1 MKQYLFILLSFL
13 LASCAEQEIGHETP
27 GGIPG
32 EGLRLSVR
40 LGNGTAT
47 RALGDPFLSGS
58 EEKRIDR
65 LAFFVHT
72 DEDGLQI
79 YPPVPDDV
87 TDATA
92 AATDYPNNVYLAETA
107 VNSRQY
113 TADVT
118 LTAGGGYMAD
128 IVAVANLPKDYD
140 YNQIVTWDGLQDSVT
155 VWADEM
161 PACTP
166 GTGLD
171 DPDRRAL
178 IMYGYTR
185 EELAKEE
192 TNAFTLALERL
203 VARIDITNEAYVP
216 GMTTAD
222 PKGGFLLTSVRVLQ
236 ARPASYITPQPGYT
250 SPDVATIS
258 DWQITDIPYGK
269 ATALAPDANPT
280 REPDAVDA
288 AAAEADATLQY
299 LWRTLYTYE
308 NSDTEHAPTA
318 LEIKGAFRGTEVT
331 RRIDFIDADK
341 QPVPLVRNHRYLVRI
356 LPAPGQ
362 TDITFDIK
370 VSEWDAVDTVQVKPD
385 QTEKPMLTNIVTNAI
400 RYENTEGQTAY
411 DLFYTQDGE
420 MTFDATCSFAPGV
433 RVKYYD
439 DRTGRWTTEGEWLKV
454 EQTAETLEPVT
465 RAVNVYKC
473 SYKVSFPKF
482 DGGLTR
488 KAMLLVHNGASEVEC
503 DTLIVRHVITYP
515 GTDLEVVPVTNKST
529 GTTAIWAPVN
539 VGATKLPEHIYPI
552 KYSGSPFITL
562 TEEQVQSNF
571 EQQGYLF
578 QWGRKTPFRLP
589 LDGSE
594 VLDYMAFANADDYL
608 DYEEAV
614 KPGYADDKF
623 IKLNSSLSQS
633 WFKIQTDSPAPLSI
647 QAAGNTWPR
656 QNDPCPAGWHIPTKD
671 DFNNLIA
678 VIGGEKC
685 DDPSTF
691 LIWKSKSIPGFIIS
705 KDPTIA
711 ALGGR
716 ISTTFNIYWASEYT
730 SYLTGGS
737 FHYSPDGNSK
747 YFEWDMQTD
756 GYSVRCIQE

>member
-107 VNSRQY
+107 PDSRPY

-155 VWADEM
+155 VWAAEM

-216 GMTTAD
+216 GMTTDD

-258 DWQITDIPYGK
+258 DWQVTDIPYGK
-269 ATALAPDANPT
+269 ASALAPDANPT
-280 REPDAVDA
+280 REPEAVDA

-370 VSEWDAVDTVQVKPD
+370 VAEWDAVDTVQVKPD
-385 QTEKPMLTNIVTNAI
+385 QTAVPEITKIETNGEYNKDKKNI
-400 RYENTEGQTAY
+400 
-411 DLFYTQDGE
+411 DLYYTQDG
-420 MTFDATCSFAPGV
+420 TISFDASCSFAPDV
-433 RVKYYD
+433 RVKYD
-439 DRTGRWTTEGEWLKV
+439 
-454 EQTAETLEPVT
+454 EPQYGNWIT
-465 RAVNVYKC
+465 IEKSEPELITKATNIYKRHFKITF
-473 SYKVSFPKF
+473 SKMADK
-482 DGGLTR
+482 GMRHAT
-488 KAMLLVHNGASEVEC
+488 LLVHNGGSEVEC
-503 DTLIVRHVITYP
+503 DTIFVRHTITYP
-515 GTDLEVVPVTNKST
+515 GTDLEGIPVEKD
-529 GTTAIWAPVN
+529 GVTTIWAPVN
-539 VGATKLPEHIYPI
+539 CGATRLPTMIYQAD
-552 KYSGSPFITL
+552 GTL
-562 TEEQVQSNF
+562 TPEQLHGNQ
-571 EQQGYLF
+571 EQIGNLY
-578 QWGRKTPFRLP
+578 QWGRKVPFKP
-589 LDGSE
+589 LDDGQ
-594 VLDYMAFANADDYL
+594 YADFVKITDMSQFVT
-608 DYEEAV
+608 YEEGTV
-614 KPGYADDKF
+614 SGYADDKF
-623 IKLNSSLSQS
+623 IISELLQNGYC
-633 WFKIQTDSPAPLSI
+633 WFRFYLMDDPDFSPTI
-647 QAAGNTWPR
+647 KNAGYTWPS
-656 QNDPCPAGWHIPTKD
+656 QNDPCPKGWR
-671 DFNNLIA
+671 IA
-678 VIGGEKC
+678 NKEEWTVVVNEMKSDKINADKRIWIASSISGFVVPLCGALNIERGIYEFQRTDYHTSSYTISGTNPIG
-685 DDPSTF
+685 PS
-691 LIWKSKSIPGFIIS
+691 
-705 KDPTIA
+705 
-711 ALGGR
+711 
-716 ISTTFNIYWASEYT
+716 
-730 SYLTGGS
+730 
-737 FHYSPDGNSK
+737 
-747 YFEWDMQTD
+747 FEPSDIVSMRSNHWY
-756 GYSVRCIQE
+756 GYGLPLRCVAKKL

>member
-13 LASCAEQEIGHETP
+13 LASCAEQEIGQETP

-40 LGNGTAT
+40 LGNATAT

-87 TDATA
+87 TDATT

-107 VNSRQY
+107 PDSRQY

-155 VWADEM
+155 VWAAEM

-216 GMTTAD
+216 GMTADD

-258 DWQITDIPYGK
+258 DWQKTDIPYGK

-280 REPDAVDA
+280 REPEAVDA

-318 LEIKGAFRGTEVT
+318 LEIKGAFRGTEIT

-385 QTEKPMLTNIVTNAI
+385 QTEKPVLTNIVTNAT

-473 SYKVSFPKF
+473 SYKVSFSKF

-515 GTDLEVVPVTNKST
+515 GTDFEPVGVGYRDDGSEVM
-529 GTTAIWAPVN
+529 WAPVN
-539 VGATKLPEHIYPI
+539 VGATKLATNMNANRWNMY
-552 KYSGSPFITL
+552 TD
-562 TEEQVQSNF
+562 EEKKDLLSQM
-571 EQQGYLF
+571 GYAY
-578 QWGRKTPFRLP
+578 QWGRGNFPFIFK
-589 LDGSE
+589 SIE
-594 VLDYMAFANADDYL
+594 SKEY
-608 DYEEAV
+608 
-614 KPGYADDKF
+614 
-623 IKLNSSLSQS
+623 SSLSITLDEANDLNGEYANIFIFSMEGSGNFLKKPEPDSS
-633 WFKIQTDSPAPLSI
+633 WPA
-647 QAAGNTWPR
+647 QY
-656 QNDPCPAGWHIPTKD
+656 DPCPKGWHIPSKAEARAFATKV
-671 DFNNLIA
+671 NEEQLVYENSNYLITVA
-678 VIGGEKC
+678 GNKEEELLY
-685 DDPSTF
+685 F
-691 LIWKSKSIPGFIIS
+691 LSCGYIP
-705 KDPTIA
+705 
-711 ALGGR
+711 ALSPNFAMSSVGTGY
-716 ISTTFNIYWASEYT
+716 FFT
-730 SYLTGGS
+730 SAWEAPYLTFSNKSVGDTNIIDCIVRDLDLDIMRGPS
-737 FHYSPDGNSK
+737 C
-747 YFEWDMQTD
+747 D
-756 GYSVRCIQE
+756 GYFIRCVQDTL

>member
-87 TDATA
+87 TDATT

-155 VWADEM
+155 VWAAEM

-171 DPDRRAL
+171 DIDRRAL

-216 GMTTAD
+216 GMTAAD

-258 DWQITDIPYGK
+258 DWQVTDIPYGK
-269 ATALAPDANPT
+269 ATTADATANPT
-280 REPDAVDA
+280 REPEAVDA
-288 AAAEADATLQY
+288 ADAEADATLQY

-318 LEIKGAFRGTEVT
+318 LEIKGAFRGTEIT

-370 VSEWDAVDTVQVKPD
+370 VSEWDAVDTVNVKPD
-385 QTEKPMLTNIVTNAI
+385 QTLVPVITNLVTNA
-400 RYENTEGQTAY
+400 TEYINADGQTAY
-411 DLFYTQDGE
+411 DLYYTQDGE
-420 MTFDATCSFAPGV
+420 MTFEATCPFSPGI
-433 RVKYYD
+433 RVKYYN
-439 DRTGRWTTEGEWLKV
+439 DRTGKWTTEGDWLTV
-454 EQTAETLEPVT
+454 EQSEEEFVPDT
-465 RAVNVYKC
+465 RATSVYKR
-473 SYKVSFPKF
+473 SYKVSFTKF

-488 KAMLLVHNGASEVEC
+488 KAMLLVHNGGSEVEC
-503 DTLIVRHVITYP
+503 DTILVRHVVTYP
-515 GTDLEVVPVTNKST
+515 GTDYEPIAYEKREDGSDL
-529 GTTAIWAPVN
+529 IWAPVN
-539 VGATKLPEHIYPI
+539 VGATKIATDLSKFVN
-552 KYSGSPFITL
+552 KYLSNMTD
-562 TEEQVQSNF
+562 EEVAEASAYF
-571 EQQGYLF
+571 GYHY
-578 QWGRKTPFRLP
+578 QWGRNVPFKFSKVRP
-589 LDGSE
+589 DYVEFAKISDAPPYSE
-594 VLDYMAFANADDYL
+594 VCQNEGLYANTFINADSRYTCSDWSTAFAEN
-608 DYEEAV
+608 
-614 KPGYADDKF
+614 K
-623 IKLNSSLSQS
+623 
-633 WFKIQTDSPAPLSI
+633 
-647 QAAGNTWPR
+647 WPR
-656 QNDPCPAGWHIPTKD
+656 ETQPCPVGWHIPSNSEVKKLQDKIVTQENGIIK
-671 DFNNLIA
+671 FN
-678 VIGGEKC
+678 
-685 DDPSTF
+685 DS
-691 LIWKSKSIPGFIIS
+691 
-705 KDPTIA
+705 
-711 ALGGR
+711 
-716 ISTTFNIYWASEYT
+716 NIFSLPCAGYKTSEYT
-730 SYLTGGS
+730 FIENASYYWLS
-737 FHYSPDGNSK
+737 EHFIGNLFGFLSANNSTPK
-747 YFEWDMQTD
+747 KIIISGTYMANACPI
-756 GYSVRCIQE
+756 RCIQDHN